1 VAFLFWPLETL
12 NRTSYIKTISDHN
25 GADHFRLRHN
35 GKPLN
40 DIALLKEDAT

>member
-1 VAFLFWPLETL
+1 LFCPLESLT
-12 NRTSYIKTISDHN
+12 RTSYMEIISDHD
-25 GADHFRLRHN
+25 GADQSRLRHN